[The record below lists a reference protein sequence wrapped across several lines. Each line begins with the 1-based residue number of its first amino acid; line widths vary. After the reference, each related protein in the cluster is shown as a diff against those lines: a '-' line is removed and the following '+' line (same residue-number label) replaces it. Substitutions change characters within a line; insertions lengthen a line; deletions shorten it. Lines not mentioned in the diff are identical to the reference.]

1 MKSPQSEGAFEAF
14 NVMRWWFDKDRL
26 KQKRREVN
34 KVTLT
39 QRRVHRPWQQRT
51 NRKSSR
57 ERERTQ
63 EWRHSASP
71 NHSSCCRQLSAVLLL
86 MLNFKQHAG
95 IQHRAVAALVARPI
109 SERSAMQA
117 HIEHRHPTD
126 VSSCYFEKALFLS
139 VARQAFVLLWKSS

>member
-1 MKSPQSEGAFEAF
+1 MKSKWGHHSLKVCLTETKKERSKESDLNSKTCPQTVTA
-14 NVMRWWFDKDRL
+14 KDE
-26 KQKRREVN
+26 QKIV
-34 KVTLT
+34 
-39 QRRVHRPWQQRT
+39 PWKTTDSRT
-51 NRKSSR
+51 APFCKSWSF
-57 ERERTQ
+57 Q
-63 EWRHSASP
+63 LL
-71 NHSSCCRQLSAVLLL
+71 LSALVLLV

-139 VARQAFVLLWKSS
+139 VAHQAFVLLWKSLKGQHFCGLLL